1 MLWREFIMSDFEIIV
16 GISSIG
22 SFIVAII
29 ALFKVN
35 KMEKQISIDQN
46 NKTRQIIKKTKIE
59 NSNVNQIG
67 RDNKGNR

>member
-1 MLWREFIMSDFEIIV
+1 MSDFEIIV